1 MGAGETSIQEALNP
15 VQRSHYEPIIL
26 HPGLHV

>member
-1 MGAGETSIQEALNP
+1 MGAGETSIQEPLNP
-15 VQRSHYEPIIL
+15 VQRSRLEPIIL